1 MSEII
6 TLISCDGTEFVADIR
21 ALVDNYTFFQG
32 VFNSTW
38 TETLTNRISFTLF
51 DKRII
56 SSLVAYSLDKKAD
69 FINFSDIDF
78 EEYLFFTTYFGSS
91 SLLTRCIFRKIR
103 ELSFQRTGELQ
114 KLVKSG
120 GSVSGY
126 VFRVREIIDLVKKYN
141 TSSFLSAIN
150 YERCMNLLDTE
161 RIMTIFILS
170 NEKTINIC
178 DIFDKKLLEICNNI

>member
-6 TLISCDGTEFVADIR
+6 TLISCDGAEFVADIR

>member
-91 SLLTRCIFRKIR
+91 SLLTRCIFHKIR